1 MTKFDFEVLLFVEK
15 VGVISEDQLIKKF
28 PDECLC
34 TKLRLNRLSE
44 PEYLNLLG
52 SSLEYP
58 KENSSFLDIEE
69 KDGERCYYITDL
81 GRMALLEYKDQEELK
96 RARRWEYLFLKVAPI
111 IISVIALVVSALS
124 K

>member
-15 VGVISEDQLIKKF
+15 VGVISEAQLIKKF

-44 PEYLNLLG
+44 PEYFNLLG
-52 SSLEYP
+52 SSLKYP
-58 KENSSFLDIEE
+58 KENSSFLEIEE
-69 KDGERCYYITDL
+69 EGGERCYCITDL
-81 GRMALLEYKDQEELK
+81 GRMALLEYKDQEELE
-96 RARRWEYLFLKVAPI
+96 RARRWEYLFFKVAPI
-111 IISVIALVVSALS
+111 IISVIALVVSTLS